1 MARCRLVVMEPD
13 VRAPSEAP
21 APPTAMT
28 ALTREVLA
36 PQHSHGGL
44 GVMIVA
50 AAAMFF
56 AVASSAF
63 ILQARMSRHWRHR
76 TPVRMSRPMA
86 APLPTPPVEECGRAS
101 FRDNPDGT
109 ISVYFNLCPTPDG
122 VEVRR
127 IVNE

>member
-1 MARCRLVVMEPD
+1 MEPD
-13 VRAPSEAP
+13 ERAPSKAP

-63 ILQARMSRHWRHR
+63 ILQARMARHR
-76 TPVRMSRPMA
+76 CPHRAPVRMARPAVMPA
-86 APLPTPPVEECGRAS
+86 PTPASADCGRAS
-101 FRDNPDGT
+101 FRDNADGT